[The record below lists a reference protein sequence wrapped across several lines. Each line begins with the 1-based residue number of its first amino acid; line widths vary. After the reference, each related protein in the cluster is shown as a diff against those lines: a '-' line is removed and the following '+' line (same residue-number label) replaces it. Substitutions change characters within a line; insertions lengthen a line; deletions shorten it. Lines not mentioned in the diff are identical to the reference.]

1 MTVEEMKKKFVELK
15 DNPENAEAFI
25 SEVEKDYS
33 LLEASKAK
41 IAEQANQIETDRKT
55 IQDYSNKAILDSLT
69 KEAGTVTEEPKEEA
83 DPKETFQ
90 KLFKERYYNEKEGD
104 K

>member
-1 MTVEEMKKKFVELK
+1 MTVEEMKEKFLELK
-15 DNPENAEAFI
+15 DKPENAEAFL

-41 IAEQANQIETDRKT
+41 IAEQASQLETDKKT
-55 IQDYSNKAILDSLT
+55 IQDFSNKAILDSLT
-69 KEAGTVTEEPKEEA
+69 KEAGTVSEEHEDEA
-83 DPKETFQ
+83 DPKKEFQ
-90 KLFKERYYNEKEGD
+90 KLFRERYYNEKEEG

>member
-15 DNPENAEAFI
+15 DKPENAEAFI

-41 IAEQANQIETDRKT
+41 IAEQADQLEADKKT
-55 IQDYSNKAILDSLT
+55 IQDFSNKAILDSLT
-69 KEAGTVTEEPKEEA
+69 KEAGTVSEEHEEEA
-83 DPKETFQ
+83 DPKAEFQ
-90 KLFKERYYNEKEGD
+90 KLFRERYYNKKEED